1 MEPLGRYLLYKV
13 SPMAIVSVVVF
24 WILISDDKSRE
35 SNFIFNLF
43 FSLGWLMLV
52 LVLGVIKYKL
62 REKSR
67 E

>member
-13 SPMAIVSVVVF
+13 SPMAIVSIVVF